1 MQKKGGSLPSS
12 SCFALSLLALVSA
25 FSLLHFYFKRFLLVS
40 SFSQAKKKKK
50 TQKKKPIEKK
60 KIANKGRSLL
70 SSFRFALS
78 FLAPTSALSFQAFFP
93 NIFFFS
99 NKRKK
104 KHNEK
109 KTIEKKKM

>member
-1 MQKKGGSLPSS
+1 MQIKGGSLPSS
-12 SCFALSLLALVSA
+12 SCFALSLLVLVSA
-25 FSLLHFYFKRFLLVS
+25 FSLLHFYFKRFLLVF
-40 SFSQAKKKKK
+40 SFPQAKKKT

-60 KIANKGRSLL
+60 KNANKGRNLL

-78 FLAPTSALSFQAFFP
+78 FLAPTSALSFQVLSP

-104 KHNEK
+104 KP
-109 KTIEKKKM
+109 